1 MCLAQTQPLLLAMFH
16 YDDDDDDDDDDGDRD
31 DDYDDL
37 SDCHLS
43 WHSYECDHAGGGF

>member
-16 YDDDDDDDDDDGDRD
+16 YDDDDDDDDDDGDD
-31 DDYDDL
+31 DDYDDM

-43 WHSYECDHAGGGF
+43 WYSYECDHAGGGF